1 MPHSVELVDRHSR
14 PSYEE
19 EYDSSSSSE
28 SVNLSRFQS
37 RRSHF
42 LRPPSL
48 PSGHSSVASSATSTP
63 VPSRS
68 GSPLPQ
74 FLVNSRPLLSTTSDT
89 DSEPAVL
96 LRNRNP
102 WRQERRSWWQL
113 SRRSKRRDGRTW
125 RFAKRWAKRIVRH
138 PLFPRQ
144 PITIVLSLILFSLF
158 AIFLTLLL
166 MYVLNPD
173 KDPLPWRAYC
183 SMPYMNSPPD
193 SNNPSLYH
201 DPYRNYSIEMETP
214 PFPHDELDTLPP
226 VGLFVGVFSTDSSFE
241 RRALV
246 RSTWA
251 SHPRS
256 REGAGA
262 GDDGIGTSR
271 TIVRFILGQPRKDW
285 ERRIELEME
294 EYNDIIILPVA
305 EKMNAG
311 KSHTY
316 FSWASINAWVPPV
329 YVKASIPPPLFS
341 YSNDSKLPPP
351 LASHDSSHAWEDI
364 SSAQPQPWVR
374 PDFVIKV
381 DDDAFVMLAE
391 LEARLRLEMHAKP
404 PRDASS
410 PHYSYRRRSEATTGH
425 SSGALRHNNGSF
437 RKLFNVQPMA
447 KFSSFQEQ
455 DPLIYWGYM
464 VTNRLHRFMAGELY
478 ALSWSLVDW
487 VARDPSVKDLTRG
500 AEDKQTSKW
509 MKMHPQAEKI
519 RWVSERCWIYDHP
532 RAGTVYS
539 HGFLFP
545 SEVRRVRKQMS
556 SALKRLLH
564 ASASMSP
571 SSSSSSWN
579 SESSPLPSSDTEQV
593 DPEELLIPYGR
604 TPASWAQST
613 VSTFHARYTPPV
625 ADLST
630 PESIEALVEGS
641 EMSLLRSDS
650 SSSLSEAFTRHPV
663 SRAWVNREGRNKRY
677 EGKRVGGT
685 IVVHFIKQNTW
696 FLETALALLEGKD
709 YSEKESQLDIDDADG
724 DEFPD
729 IYTGQRTIGSPDRP
743 FLTSAESGQ
752 DGLR

>member
-1 MPHSVELVDRHSR
+1 MA
-14 PSYEE
+14 
-19 EYDSSSSSE
+19 
-28 SVNLSRFQS
+28 RFHS

-42 LRPPSL
+42 LLPPSV

-68 GSPLPQ
+68 SSPLPQ

-89 DSEPAVL
+89 DSEPAAL

-113 SRRSKRRDGRTW
+113 SRRSRRRDGRTW
-125 RFAKRWAKRIVRH
+125 RFIKRWAKRIVRH

-158 AIFLTLLL
+158 AIFLTLFL
-166 MYVLNPD
+166 MYILNPD

-201 DPYRNYSIEMETP
+201 DPYHNHSIEMATP
-214 PFPHDELDTLPP
+214 PFPHEELDTLPP

-285 ERRIELEME
+285 ERRIQLEME
-294 EYNDIIILPVA
+294 EFNDIIILPVA

-316 FSWASINAWVPPV
+316 FSWASINAYVPPIYAKTSV
-329 YVKASIPPPLFS
+329 PPPLFS
-341 YSNDSKLPPP
+341 YSNDSSLPPP
-351 LASHDSSHAWEDI
+351 LASHDPSYAWEDV
-364 SSAQPQPWVR
+364 SSPQPQPWVR

-404 PRDASS
+404 PRGTSS
-410 PHYSYRRRSEATTGH
+410 PRYAYRRRSEASPGH
-425 SSGALRHNNGSF
+425 TSVTLRHNNGSY
-437 RKLFNVQPMA
+437 RKLFNAQPMA
-447 KFSSFQEQ
+447 AYSSFQEQ
-455 DPLIYWGYM
+455 DPLIYWGYL

-487 VARDPSVKDLTRG
+487 VARDPSVKELTRG

-509 MKMHPQAEKI
+509 MKLHPQAEKV

-545 SEVRRVRKQMS
+545 SEVRRVRKHMS

-564 ASASMSP
+564 PDAFLSTSRPSASRDSET
-571 SSSSSSWN
+571 SSL
-579 SESSPLPSSDTEQV
+579 LPSDSEQFDSD
-593 DPEELLIPYGR
+593 ELFVPYGR
-604 TPASWAQST
+604 TPASWAHSS
-613 VSTFHARYTPPV
+613 VSTFHVRYTPPV
-625 ADLST
+625 AELNT
-630 PESIEALVEGS
+630 PESIEALIEGS
-641 EMSLLRSDS
+641 EMSQLRSDAS
-650 SSSLSEAFTRHPV
+650 ASPSAATTRHAV
-663 SRAWVNREGRNKRY
+663 SRAWANREGRNARY

-685 IVVHFIKQNTW
+685 VVVHFIKQNTW

-709 YSEKESQLDIDDADG
+709 YTERESQQRHTDDDDG
-724 DEFPD
+724 EDFED
-729 IYTGQRTIGSPDRP
+729 IYPGQRTIS
-743 FLTSAESGQ
+743 S
-752 DGLR
+752 